1 MYYIAKVKFESIDE
15 NGKIKKLYE
24 QYLVSAVSVSDA
36 EDKLIERFKES
47 ISEFGVVSVVES
59 KILGVIN

>member
-1 MYYIAKVKFESIDE
+1 MYYIAKVKFENIDE
-15 NGKIKKLYE
+15 AGKIKKMYE
-24 QYLVSAVSVSDA
+24 QYLVEALSVSDA
-36 EDKLIERFKES
+36 EEKLIERFKES

>member
-1 MYYIAKVKFESIDE
+1 MYYIAKVKFENIDE
-15 NGKIKKLYE
+15 SGKIKKMYE
-24 QYLVSAVSVSDA
+24 QYLVEALSVSDA
-36 EDKLIERFKES
+36 EEKLINRFKES